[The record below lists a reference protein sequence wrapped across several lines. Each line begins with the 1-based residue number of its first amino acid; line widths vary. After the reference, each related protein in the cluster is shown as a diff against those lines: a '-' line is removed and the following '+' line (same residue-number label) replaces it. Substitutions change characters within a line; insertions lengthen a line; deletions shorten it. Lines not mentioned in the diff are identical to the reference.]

1 MCIAQYGDGIDEI
14 VQTAREL
21 NAVGIVLGLKSHSAS
36 ISHMPWSTAYQ
47 IVCGADCPV
56 LTVRSQ

>member
-1 MCIAQYGDGIDEI
+1 
-14 VQTAREL
+14 
-21 NAVGIVLGLKSHSAS
+21 LGLKSHSAS